1 MEISDIREKFFPIF
15 RPENIDN
22 ITAEDFKS
30 FFSTDVKEFFATR
43 DSNLEHM
50 YSGIV
55 TKGTNFDDVK
65 IMPKKFTNLKKSLS
79 RHLNSQQHKKNVADI
94 KEVLLKV

>member
-65 IMPKKFTNLKKSLS
+65 K
-79 RHLNSQQHKKNVADI
+79 V
-94 KEVLLKV
+94 LKVLRYDFASITASLNVLFFRKT